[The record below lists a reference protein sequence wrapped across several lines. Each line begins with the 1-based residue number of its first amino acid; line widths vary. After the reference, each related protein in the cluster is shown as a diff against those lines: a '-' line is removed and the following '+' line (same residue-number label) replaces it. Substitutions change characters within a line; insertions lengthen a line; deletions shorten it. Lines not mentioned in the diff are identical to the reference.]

1 LTTIRVS
8 LVAEQLRRTVPGGI
22 GTYTL
27 GLLKGL
33 DELPASERPSLTI
46 VASRPSKES
55 DPLARLGHPLATSRL
70 TGPLM
75 TRSWDLG
82 LTRVGR
88 GTDVV
93 HAVSLAAPVA
103 ASGIPLVVTI
113 HDVAWRSMP
122 EAYPSRGRRWHEA
135 ALRRAAR
142 RASIFIV
149 PSEATLKEVL
159 GAGVDIAEDRLRVVA
174 EGADHLE
181 EPDGPAA
188 HELLEGLGVTGPYLL
203 TVSTLEPR
211 KNLTRLLQAYA
222 LARRRLPDDWP
233 LVVVGPRGWGQAGS
247 SPAALG
253 STAGVVFAG
262 PVTSGTLAAVYRG
275 ARCCAYVPIV
285 EGFGLPVVEAMS
297 QGTPVVSSLV
307 PSSGGASLE
316 VDPTDVS
323 SIADGLVAAA
333 CDEATRAALVG
344 SGRARA
350 AQLRWVDSAR
360 THVGIWEQ
368 VAQGPGRR

>member
-1 LTTIRVS
+1 LTTIKVS
-8 LVAEQLRRTVPGGI
+8 LVAEQLRRRVPGGI

-33 DELPASERPSLTI
+33 DDLPAGERPSLTI
-46 VASRPSKES
+46 VASRSS
-55 DPLARLGHPLATSRL
+55 HGTDPLASLGHRVATSRL
-70 TGPLM
+70 SGPLM

-88 GTDVV
+88 GADVV
-93 HAVSLAAPVA
+93 HAVSLATPVPAP
-103 ASGIPLVVTI
+103 GIPLVVTV

-122 EAYPSRGRRWHEA
+122 DAYPARGRRWHEA
-135 ALRRAAR
+135 ALRRAVK
-142 RASIFIV
+142 RAAFVIV
-149 PSEATLKEVL
+149 PSEATLKAL
-159 GAGVDIAEDRLRVVA
+159 LDAGAGVAEERVRVVG
-174 EGADHLE
+174 EGADHLD
-181 EPDGPAA
+181 EPNGAA
-188 HELLEGLGVTGPYLL
+188 ALELLESLGVAGDYLL

-211 KNLTRLLQAYA
+211 KNLVRLLQAYA
-222 LARRRLPDDWP
+222 LARPRLPEDWP
-233 LVVVGPRGWGQAGS
+233 LVVVGPRGWGPAG

-262 PVTSGTLAAVYRG
+262 PIGNGTLTAVYGG

-297 QGTPVVSSLV
+297 QGTPVVASPV

-333 CDEATRAALVG
+333 CDEATRAALVTT
-344 SGRARA
+344 GRARA
-350 AQLRWVDSAR
+350 AQLRWVDAAR
-360 THVGIWEQ
+360 AHVGIWEQ
-368 VAQGPGRR
+368 AAQGPTGR

>member
-1 LTTIRVS
+1 M
-8 LVAEQLRRTVPGGI
+8 PGGI

-33 DELPASERPSLTI
+33 DELPAGERPSLTI
-46 VASRPSKES
+46 VASRSPTES
-55 DPLARLGHPLATSRL
+55 DPLASLGHPLAASRL

-93 HAVSLAAPVA
+93 HAVSLASPVP
-103 ASGIPLVVTI
+103 ASGIPLVVTV

-135 ALRRAAR
+135 ALRRAVK
-142 RASIFIV
+142 RASVVIV
-149 PSEATLKEVL
+149 PSEATFKEVL
-159 GAGVDIAEDRLRVVA
+159 DAGVDIAEDRLRVVA
-174 EGADHLE
+174 EGADHLD

-188 HELLEGLGVTGPYLL
+188 GELLESLGVAGPYLL

-211 KNLTRLLQAYA
+211 KNLVRLLQAYA
-222 LARRRLPDDWP
+222 LARTRLPEDWP
-233 LVVVGPRGWGQAGS
+233 LVVVGPKGWGPAGS
-247 SPAALG
+247 PGALG
-253 STAGVVFAG
+253 SSAGVVFAG

-297 QGTPVVSSLV
+297 QGTPVVSSPV

-316 VDPTDVS
+316 VDPTDVY
-323 SIADGLVAAA
+323 SIADGLVSAA
-333 CDEATRAALVG
+333 CDEATRAALVA
-344 SGRARA
+344 SGRSRA
-350 AQLRWVDSAR
+350 AQLLWVDSAR
-360 THVGIWEQ
+360 AHVAIWEQ
-368 VAQGPGRR
+368 AAKGPARR